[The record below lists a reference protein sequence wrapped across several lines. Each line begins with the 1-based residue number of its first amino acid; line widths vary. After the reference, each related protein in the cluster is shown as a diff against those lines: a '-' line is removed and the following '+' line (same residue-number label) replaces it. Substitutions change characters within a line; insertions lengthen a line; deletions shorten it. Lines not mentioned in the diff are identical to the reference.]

1 MVALEITT
9 MINREAMKTGS
20 TRNAARETGR
30 NVPLPGV
37 ARDYPLTRAGQFRPR
52 PGQIAGPVLPG
63 QTVPGPGQI
72 VQGPRQIVQGP
83 RQIVQGPR
91 QIAQVPGQIAQ
102 EPGQIAQVPGQ
113 IAQVPG
119 QIAQEPGQIVQR
131 PRQIAQEPGQ
141 IAQVPGQIVPLD
153 ISRRVTRGNIHV
165 TGNYT
170 HSKS

>member
-37 ARDYPLTRAGQFRPR
+37 ARDYPLTRAGQSRPR
-52 PGQIAGPVLPG
+52 PGKIAGPVLPG

-83 RQIVQGPR
+83 R
-91 QIAQVPGQIAQ
+91 
-102 EPGQIAQVPGQ
+102 
-113 IAQVPG
+113 
-119 QIAQEPGQIVQR
+119 
-131 PRQIAQEPGQ
+131 Q